1 MSLKGRVCVV
11 TGATGNLGRVLAGR
25 FAAEGASL
33 ALISTS
39 PEKLAE
45 LSALLN
51 HSQVEVWSGAFD
63 LRSPRAARQAADA
76 VHRRFGRVDILVHAV
91 GGWLGG
97 KSLVE
102 VPPEDMMVMLDQ
114 HLWTTFHTAQ
124 NFIPHMISGGW
135 GRLIAISSPSA
146 MRPGPRGAPYAVGK
160 AALEALLLSLAADLK
175 GTGVTAN
182 ILQVGSIDVERRG
195 EQAPS
200 PASSGWTTPEEIA
213 AAILY
218 LCSPEGGR
226 LNGARLPLFG

>member
-1 MSLKGRVCVV
+1 MNLEGRVCVV
-11 TGATGNLGRVLAGR
+11 TGATGGLGRVVAQR

-45 LSALLN
+45 LSASL
-51 HSQVEVWSGAFD
+51 HCPPAEVWSGAFD
-63 LRSPRAARQAADA
+63 LRSPQAAHEAAGA
-76 VHRRFGRVDILVHAV
+76 VQRRFSRVDILVHAV

-97 KSLVE
+97 KSLVD
-102 VPPEDMMVMLDQ
+102 VPAEDMTAMLDQ
-114 HLWTTFHTAQ
+114 HLWTIFHTAQ
-124 NFIPHMISGGW
+124 AFIPIMISGGW

-146 MRPGPRGAPYAVGK
+146 MRPGPKGAPYAVGK

-182 ILQVGSIDVERRG
+182 ILQVGSIDVEHRR
-195 EQAPS
+195 EQVPS
-200 PASSGWTTPEEIA
+200 PALSGWTTPEEIV
-213 AAILY
+213 AAIHY